1 MSSLSRRMKASRIAH
16 TIIENSIMRAINP
29 AGVAALTV
37 FAATAQAPS
46 VAEQLNTLLTANG
59 LKADVSFLASDLLEG
74 RGTPSRGLDL
84 AAEYIAAQFRRAGLE
99 PVGDDGYFQTAN
111 FATVTPNTDGLELT
125 LEAGGNTVKAAT
137 GAIALQDAAATDLS
151 HAPVIRVSGDDQAAI
166 DALTQDRV
174 AGKVLAIEMPAQPS
188 PGGGRGRGGAA
199 AFVSARRLKPAAV
212 IVLQAP
218 GAGGRGFG
226 GRGGARPREAS
237 TIPSFATLS
246 CTDAAFRTALDAAES
261 PAVSL
266 HIAPP
271 KIEPVK
277 LHNVVG
283 LLRGSDPVLK
293 DTYLLVTGHYDHLG
307 IRDNGTPDHIYNGAD
322 DDASGTSSVIEI
334 ANALSVLP
342 RPKRSILFMTVFG
355 EELGDL
361 GSHYYATHPIFPLA
375 KTVVDLNLE
384 QLGRTDD
391 LEGPRVGAFNMTGFD
406 YTDLPAVFARAG
418 AQTGIKAV
426 KHPTNSD
433 AYFRRSDN
441 AAFADAGVPSTTI
454 SVAYDF
460 PDYHKQGDEWQKLDY
475 ENMAKVDR
483 TIALAFIDI
492 ANSATPP
499 KWDESNP
506 KTAAF
511 VKARQATMGGK

>member
-1 MSSLSRRMKASRIAH
+1 MKFLFA
-16 TIIENSIMRAINP
+16 
-29 AGVAALTV
+29 AGFAAL
-37 FAATAQAPS
+37 AATAQAPS
-46 VAEQLNTLLTANG
+46 VSQQLNTLLTANG

-125 LEAGGNTVKAAT
+125 LDAGSAPVKAAPASVT
-137 GAIALQDAAATDLS
+137 LQDPAATDLS
-151 HAPVIRVSGDDQAAI
+151 HAPVIKVSMEDQTELA
-166 DALTQDRV
+166 ALTPDQV
-174 AGKVLAIEMPAQPS
+174 TGKVLVIEAGAQPA
-188 PGGGRGRGGAA
+188 GGGRGRGGAG
-199 AFVSARRLKPAAV
+199 FVSARGLKPAAV

-218 GAGGRGFG
+218 AAGGRGGMGG
-226 GRGGARPREAS
+226 GRGGGRPRDAS
-237 TIPSFATLS
+237 TLPSFATLA
-246 CTDAAFRTALDAAES
+246 CTDAAFRTALDAAAS
-261 PAVSL
+261 PTISL
-266 HIAPP
+266 HVASP
-271 KIEPVK
+271 KVEPVK

-283 LLRGSDPVLK
+283 LLRGSDPELK

-334 ANALSVLP
+334 ANAMSGLP

-406 YTDLPAVFARAG
+406 YTDLPAIFARAG
-418 AQTGIKAV
+418 AQTDIRAIKHE
-426 KHPTNSD
+426 KNSD
-433 AYFRRSDN
+433 SYFRRSDN

-483 TIALAFIDI
+483 TIALAMIEI
-492 ANSATPP
+492 ANSTETP
-499 KWDESNP
+499 KWDEANP

-511 VKARQATMGGK
+511 VKAREASMAAAKK

>member
-1 MSSLSRRMKASRIAH
+1 MKFLLA
-16 TIIENSIMRAINP
+16 
-29 AGVAALTV
+29 AGFAAL
-37 FAATAQAPS
+37 AATAQAPS
-46 VAEQLNTLLTANG
+46 VSQQLNTLLTANG

-125 LEAGGNTVKAAT
+125 LDNGGSSVKAAA
-137 GAIALQDAAATDLS
+137 GSVMLQDPMATDLS
-151 HAPVIRVSGDDQAAI
+151 HAAVIKVSMDDQAALA
-166 DALTQDRV
+166 ALTADQV
-174 AGKVLAIEMPAQPS
+174 NGKVLVIEAGGQAS
-188 PGGGRGRGGAA
+188 GGGRGRGGAGI
-199 AFVSARRLKPAAV
+199 VGARGLKPAAV
-212 IVLQAP
+212 ITLQAA
-218 GAGGRGFG
+218 GGGGRGGMG
-226 GRGGARPREAS
+226 GARGGARPRDAS
-237 TIPSFATLS
+237 TLPTFATLM
-246 CTDAAFRTALDAAES
+246 CTDAAFRTALDAAAS
-261 PAVSL
+261 PTISL
-266 HIAPP
+266 RIAAP
-271 KIEPVK
+271 KVEPMK

-283 LLRGSDPVLK
+283 LLRGSDPAMK

-334 ANALSVLP
+334 ANAMSGLP

-375 KTVVDLNLE
+375 RTVVDLNLE

-391 LEGPRVGAFNMTGFD
+391 LEGPRVGAFNMTGYD
-406 YTDLPAVFARAG
+406 YTDLPAIFERAG
-418 AQTGIKAV
+418 NFTGIKAV
-426 KHPTNSD
+426 KHEKNSD
-433 AYFRRSDN
+433 SYFRRSDN

-483 TIALAFIDI
+483 TIALAMIEI
-492 ANSATPP
+492 ANSAETP
-499 KWDESNP
+499 KWDEANP

-511 VKARQATMGGK
+511 VKAREATMAEAKK

>member
-1 MSSLSRRMKASRIAH
+1 MRVFHLPGAIALL
-16 TIIENSIMRAINP
+16 A
-29 AGVAALTV
+29 
-37 FAATAQAPS
+37 FAAVAQAPTT
-46 VAEQLNTLLTANG
+46 AQQLEKLLTANG

-111 FATVTPNTDGLELT
+111 FATVTPNTDGLEVT
-125 LEAGGNTVKAAT
+125 LRAGGNIVKASA
-137 GAIALQDAAATDLS
+137 ASINLQDPAAADLS
-151 HAPVIRVSGDDQAAI
+151 DAPVIRISMDGPSETSR
-166 DALTQDRV
+166 LTQDGV
-174 AGKVLAIEMPAQPS
+174 AGKVVVIEMGAQPAAA
-188 PGGGRGRGGAA
+188 GGRGRGGAA
-199 AFVSARRLKPAAV
+199 ALLAVRGLKPAA
-212 IVLQAP
+212 IILLSSAD
-218 GAGGRGFG
+218 GGGRGRG
-226 GRGGARPREAS
+226 GMGASGRGGRPRDAS
-237 TIPSFATLS
+237 TLAAFPTLT
-246 CTDAAFRTALDAAES
+246 CTDGALRAALDAAKS
-261 PAVSL
+261 PTISL
-266 HIAPP
+266 HVAAP
-271 KIEPVK
+271 KVEPLK

-283 LLRGSDPVLK
+283 LLRGSDPALK

-307 IRDNGTPDHIYNGAD
+307 MRDNGTSDPIYNGAD

-334 ANALSVLP
+334 ANAMSRLP
-342 RPKRSILFMTVFG
+342 RPKRSVLFMTVFG

-361 GSHYYATHPIFPLA
+361 GSHYYATHPIFPLSQ
-375 KTVVDLNLE
+375 TIVDLNLE

-406 YTDLPAVFARAG
+406 YTDLPAIFARAG
-418 AQTGIKAV
+418 AQTGVKAV
-426 KHPTNSD
+426 KHERNSD
-433 AYFRRSDN
+433 SYFRRSDN

-483 TIALAFIDI
+483 TIALAMIEV
-492 ANSATPP
+492 ANSATAP
-499 KWDESNP
+499 KWDEANP

-511 VKARQATMGGK
+511 VKARQATMAGK

>member
-1 MSSLSRRMKASRIAH
+1 MKLLLA
-16 TIIENSIMRAINP
+16 
-29 AGVAALTV
+29 AGVLSLGAVPTV
-37 FAATAQAPS
+37 AQAPS
-46 VAEQLNTLLTANG
+46 TAQELKSLLTANG

-84 AAEYIAAQFRRAGLE
+84 ASEYIAAQFRRAGLE

-111 FATVTPNTDGLELT
+111 LATVTPNAGGLDLSLDAANGAVKPAAGSLT
-125 LEAGGNTVKAAT
+125 LSDASAT
-137 GAIALQDAAATDLS
+137 NLTRAK
-151 HAPVIRVSGDDQAAI
+151 VVRVTADDQAAI
-166 DALTQDRV
+166 SALTQESV
-174 AGKVLAIEMPAQPS
+174 AGKVLVVEQNGQG
-188 PGGGRGRGGAA
+188 GGGRGRGSAG
-199 AFVSARRLKPAAV
+199 FVMMRGLKPAAV
-212 IVLQAP
+212 LVLQPPASGSNGRGRS
-218 GAGGRGFG
+218 GAGMGAGRPV
-226 GRGGARPREAS
+226 ARPREAS
-237 TIPSFATLS
+237 ALPTFSTLI
-246 CTDAAFRTALDAAES
+246 CTDAAFRAALDAAPE
-261 PAVSL
+261 ATISL
-266 HIAPP
+266 HVAAP
-271 KIEPVK
+271 KIEAVK
-277 LHNVVG
+277 LRNVVG

-307 IRDNGTPDHIYNGAD
+307 IRENGTSDQIYNGAN
-322 DDASGTSSVIEI
+322 DDASGTASVIAI
-334 ANALSVLP
+334 ANAMSTVP
-342 RPKRSILFMTVFG
+342 RPKRSVLFMTVFG

-361 GSHYYATHPIFPLA
+361 GSHYYAAHPIFPLA

-406 YTDLPAVFARAG
+406 YTNLPEIFARAG
-418 AQTGIKAV
+418 AATDIRAV
-426 KHPTNSD
+426 KHEKNSD

-483 TIALAFIDI
+483 TIALAMIDI
-492 ANSATPP
+492 ANRSEAP
-499 KWDESNP
+499 KWDASNP

-511 VKARQATMGGK
+511 VKAREATMAAAAAAAPAAKR

>member
-1 MSSLSRRMKASRIAH
+1 MKFLYVTGA
-16 TIIENSIMRAINP
+16 
-29 AGVAALTV
+29 AALSAL
-37 FAATAQAPS
+37 AAVAPAPS
-46 VAEQLNTLLTANG
+46 VSQQLNTLLTANG

-84 AAEYIAAQFRRAGLE
+84 AAEYIASQFRRADLE

-111 FATVTPNTDGLELT
+111 FATVTANTEGLELS
-125 LEAGGNTVKAAT
+125 LDAGGTELKAAEASLT
-137 GAIALQDAAATDLS
+137 LQDPAATDLS
-151 HAPVIRVSGDDQAAI
+151 HTPVIKVSMADQAAI
-166 DALTQDRV
+166 SALTPEQV
-174 AGKVLAIEMPAQPS
+174 AGKVLVIEAGAQPAA
-188 PGGGRGRGGAA
+188 GGRGRGGAG
-199 AFVSARRLKPAAV
+199 FIGARGLKPAAV
-212 IVLQAP
+212 IMLQT
-218 GAGGRGFG
+218 AGGG
-226 GRGGARPREAS
+226 GRGGAGRGGTRPRDAS
-237 TIPSFATLS
+237 TLSFATLV
-246 CTDAAFRTALDAAES
+246 CTDAAFRTALDAAAS
-261 PAVSL
+261 PTISL
-266 HIAPP
+266 HIAAP
-271 KIEPVK
+271 KVEPVK

-283 LLRGSDPVLK
+283 LLRGSDPALK

-334 ANALSVLP
+334 ANAMSRLP
-342 RPKRSILFMTVFG
+342 RPKRSIIFMTVFG

-406 YTDLPAVFARAG
+406 YTNLPAVFARAG
-418 AQTGIKAV
+418 AKTHIKAI
-426 KHPTNSD
+426 KHEKNSD
-433 AYFRRSDN
+433 SYFRRSDN

-483 TIALAFIDI
+483 TIALAMIEI
-492 ANSATPP
+492 ANSVSTP
-499 KWDESNP
+499 KWDEANP

-511 VKARQATMGGK
+511 VKAREATMAAAKK

>member
-1 MSSLSRRMKASRIAH
+1 MKFL
-16 TIIENSIMRAINP
+16 NV
-29 AGVAALTV
+29 AGAAALSAL
-37 FAATAQAPS
+37 AAVAQAPS
-46 VAEQLNTLLTANG
+46 VSQQLNTLLTANG

-84 AAEYIAAQFRRAGLE
+84 AAEYIASQFRRAGLE

-111 FATVTPNTDGLELT
+111 FATVAANTEGLELS
-125 LEAGGNTVKAAT
+125 LDAGGTAVKAPEASVT
-137 GAIALQDAAATDLS
+137 LQDPAATDLS
-151 HAPVIRVSGDDQAAI
+151 HAPVIKVSMDDQAAVA
-166 DALTQDRV
+166 ALTADQV
-174 AGKVLAIEMPAQPS
+174 AGKVLVIEAGAQPA
-188 PGGGRGRGGAA
+188 GGGRGRGGAG
-199 AFVSARRLKPAAV
+199 FVGARGLKPAAV
-212 IVLQAP
+212 IMLQSA
-218 GAGGRGFG
+218 GGGGRGG
-226 GRGGARPREAS
+226 AGAGRGGARPREAS
-237 TIPSFATLS
+237 TLPSFATLA
-246 CTDAAFRTALDAAES
+246 CMDAAFRTALDAAAS
-261 PAVSL
+261 PTISL
-266 HIAPP
+266 HIAAP
-271 KIEPVK
+271 KVEPVK

-283 LLRGSDPVLK
+283 LLRGSDPALK

-334 ANALSVLP
+334 ANAMSGLP
-342 RPKRSILFMTVFG
+342 RPKRSILFMAVFG

-406 YTDLPAVFARAG
+406 YTNLPAVFARAG
-418 AQTGIKAV
+418 AQTDIKAI
-426 KHPTNSD
+426 KHEKNSD
-433 AYFRRSDN
+433 SYFRRSDN

-483 TIALAFIDI
+483 TIALAMIEI
-492 ANSATPP
+492 ANSVETP
-499 KWDESNP
+499 KWDEANP

-511 VKARQATMGGK
+511 VKARAATMAAANK